1 MQHSETVEARS
12 HSDILEEILKGGHI
26 KPVYQ
31 PIVFL
36 SNGQVY
42 GYEALSRISKQELQ
56 MNIEQMFQLADKNG
70 NAWELEKLCRARA
83 LENAA
88 QLSADK
94 KLFLNVNSN
103 ILYDNQ
109 FRTGFTREHLQ
120 EYGVDASNI
129 IFEITERVAALDSSA
144 FLCSIDHYKKQSYGI
159 AIDDAGAGYSGL
171 NNIASVKPN
180 LIKLDMSLVRDIDK
194 DEIKRLL
201 CKAMVDFGRSA
212 GIQLIAE
219 GIETEEE
226 LAVLVRL
233 GVDLGQGYF
242 LGLPQESLSP
252 IAAEKVETIK
262 RCHAKQYNENFTNSV
277 YPIVGYLAKPGYI
290 VSPDEKLGSIYETL
304 KQNLSVTEFSVVRD
318 DLTMGFMTRTDLNEL
333 LGGRYGY
340 GLHSKKTVQQAM
352 KPDFSRVN
360 YGMTVDAVSRLA
372 MQRPL
377 EQLYNPIVVEKD
389 GKYLGIV
396 TIKNLLDACT
406 KVEVDIARHS
416 NPLTGLPGNLA
427 IEKEILSRIFTDAP
441 YCVTYYDI
449 DNFKAY
455 NDAYG
460 FENGDKMLTL
470 LAEILKTCAVRK
482 EFIGHIGG
490 DDFIVICD
498 YHEGERYCGAVVER
512 FSREVKSLYRE
523 QDIRNG
529 YIISKNRN
537 GVTESF
543 PIAGLSVA
551 GISNRVRKYENIG
564 DFSQDIAQLKK
575 KCKKQ
580 PGNYIEIL

>member
-1 MQHSETVEARS
+1 MQHSETVGGRS
-12 HSDILEEILKGGHI
+12 HSDIFEEILKGGHI

-56 MNIEQMFQLADKNG
+56 MNIEQMFQLADKDG

-171 NNIASVKPN
+171 NNIASVRPN

-194 DEIKRLL
+194 DKIKRLL
-201 CKAMVDFGRSA
+201 CKAMVDFGKSA

-233 GVDLGQGYF
+233 ASIWSRAIFWGF
-242 LGLPQESLSP
+242 RRSP
-252 IAAEKVETIK
+252 FPRLRPK
-262 RCHAKQYNENFTNSV
+262 RWRRSSDATQSSTTKISQTRSIPSWGIWQNPAIS
-277 YPIVGYLAKPGYI
+277 
-290 VSPDEKLGSIYETL
+290 SPPT
-304 KQNLSVTEFSVVRD
+304 
-318 DLTMGFMTRTDLNEL
+318 
-333 LGGRYGY
+333 
-340 GLHSKKTVQQAM
+340 
-352 KPDFSRVN
+352 
-360 YGMTVDAVSRLA
+360 
-372 MQRPL
+372 
-377 EQLYNPIVVEKD
+377 
-389 GKYLGIV
+389 
-396 TIKNLLDACT
+396 KNWEASM
-406 KVEVDIARHS
+406 R
-416 NPLTGLPGNLA
+416 
-427 IEKEILSRIFTDAP
+427 R
-441 YCVTYYDI
+441 
-449 DNFKAY
+449 
-455 NDAYG
+455 
-460 FENGDKMLTL
+460 
-470 LAEILKTCAVRK
+470 
-482 EFIGHIGG
+482 
-490 DDFIVICD
+490 
-498 YHEGERYCGAVVER
+498 
-512 FSREVKSLYRE
+512 
-523 QDIRNG
+523 
-529 YIISKNRN
+529 
-537 GVTESF
+537 
-543 PIAGLSVA
+543 
-551 GISNRVRKYENIG
+551 
-564 DFSQDIAQLKK
+564 
-575 KCKKQ
+575 
-580 PGNYIEIL
+580 